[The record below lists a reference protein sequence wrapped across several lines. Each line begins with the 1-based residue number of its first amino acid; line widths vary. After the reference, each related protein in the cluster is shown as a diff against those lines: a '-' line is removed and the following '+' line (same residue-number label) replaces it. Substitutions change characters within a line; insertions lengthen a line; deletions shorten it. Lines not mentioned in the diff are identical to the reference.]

1 MTDDD
6 LVLHGELAEFKAN
19 SRCKACQDR
28 DNPCFIQA
36 EGDRCIAC
44 VGAACECV
52 FTRIIAVTALKTNF
66 SWNQLI
72 NKKNTSGPTTHEAA
86 LNAQYV
92 RH

>member
-6 LVLHGELAEFKAN
+6 LVLHGELAEFKSN

-36 EGDRCIAC
+36 KGDRCIAC

-52 FTRIIAVTALKTNF
+52 FTRIIAVTALKINF

-72 NKKNTSGPTTHEAA
+72 NKKDASDPTVDKAIC
-86 LNAQYV
+86 NPQ
-92 RH
+92 